1 MKKDSQKIKILYLH
15 AGAELYG
22 ADKILL
28 EILNNIDK
36 NVFEPIVLLPNDG
49 VLREEIEKI
58 GIEVHILNYP
68 ILRRKYF
75 TPRGIIK
82 YMYEYFKY
90 GSQISKFVSKQDI
103 DLVHVNT
110 TAVLEGTFIKVRN
123 RVPVVWHVHE
133 IIISP
138 KIIFKFISL
147 MVRWFSDTV
156 ITVSAATKNRL
167 VESKLVNPDEIQVIY
182 NGISTTNIISENKNL
197 NADQV
202 KKDLGIPE
210 NALIVGM
217 IGRVNAWKG
226 QADFLKAME
235 IVLAKD
241 PNFHAI
247 LVGSVFSGEEFR
259 MEKLKSIVQSS
270 PFKSQIHLV
279 EFTKDVA
286 SFYATFDIFVLPSIN
301 PDPLPTVVLEAM
313 ANSLPIVGYN
323 HGGIVEMVDK
333 TSGILVV
340 PRDTDIL
347 AKEILSLLEN
357 ESLRNKL
364 GAGAQKRQHD
374 FFNLDTFVTN
384 IEKIY
389 SELV

>member
-1 MKKDSQKIKILYLH
+1 MKKDSQKIRVLYLH

-49 VLREEIEKI
+49 ILKEELEKI
-58 GIEVHILNYP
+58 GIEVHILKYP

-82 YMYEYFKY
+82 YTFEYFKY
-90 GSQISKFVSKQDI
+90 GSQISKFVSQRNI
-103 DLVHVNT
+103 DLLHVNT
-110 TAVLEGTFIKVRN
+110 TAVLEGAYVKIRN
-123 RVPVVWHVHE
+123 KIPVVWHVHE

-138 KIIFKFISL
+138 TIIFKFISL
-147 MVRWFSDTV
+147 MIRWFSDKV

-167 VESKLVNPDEIQVIY
+167 VESKLVNPNEINVIY
-182 NGISTTNIISENKNL
+182 NGISTTNIISENKNMD
-197 NADQV
+197 ARKV
-202 KKDLGIPE
+202 KQHLKIPE
-210 NALIVGM
+210 NAMIVGM

-226 QADFLKAME
+226 QDDFLKAME
-235 IVLAKD
+235 IILAKNS
-241 PNFHAI
+241 NFHAI

-270 PFKSQIHLV
+270 TFNSRIHLV

-313 ANSLPIVGYN
+313 ANALPIVGYN
-323 HGGIVEMVDK
+323 HGGVVEMVDK
-333 TSGILVV
+333 SSGILVK
-340 PRDTDIL
+340 PRDTDAL
-347 AKEILSLLEN
+347 ANEILLLLEN
-357 ESLRNKL
+357 GSLRNKL
-364 GAGAQKRQHD
+364 GTGAQERQHD
-374 FFNLDTFVTN
+374 LFNLDTFVTN
-384 IEKIY
+384 IERIY